1 MCVPVSV
8 CLTPLLFQLCP
19 LMAALLN
26 SVDHLERIVEIARLR
41 AVQRKARFAKLK
53 VYVFKEQMPVTLMSV
68 YSLTPSAP
76 PL

>member
-1 MCVPVSV
+1 MAIA
-8 CLTPLLFQLCP
+8 QL
-19 LMAALLN
+19 
-26 SVDHLERIVEIARLR
+26 HTI
-41 AVQRKARFAKLK
+41 QRKARFAKLK